1 MDPLSVALW
10 IVAGILI
17 GIILNAI
24 GSRIMRRRYM
34 SKARREAAQA
44 ISDAEREAATI
55 LKEAQT
61 ELKEQRI
68 ELRAEVEREAR
79 EQRRELVALE
89 KRILAKE
96 ESVDKRVEL
105 LETKAN
111 EVSAKERD
119 LTKREQAL
127 ENRQEEIDRIIQEQR
142 AKLESVSGMSA
153 EQARRELFTQL
164 ENEVRRDTA
173 LRLKRI
179 EDELVENS
187 EKRAQWVISQAIQ
200 RCAAD
205 HVAES
210 TVSVVDLPN
219 DEMKGRIIGRE
230 GRNIRALESVT
241 GINIIIDDTPEAV
254 ILSGFDPI
262 RREVARITLERLIQ
276 DGRIHPARIEE
287 VVAKVQE
294 EMNQTIKELGEAAC
308 LETGVHGLHPEIVK
322 LLGRLNYR
330 TSYGQNVLRHAQEV
344 CHLAGMM
351 AAELGL
357 NVQEAKR
364 AALIHDIGKAVTHE
378 VEGSHAAIGAD
389 FARRYGESPNI
400 VNAIGAH
407 HNEQEKQSVMA
418 VLVQA
423 ADALSAARPGAR
435 RETIE
440 SYVKRLE
447 QLEALA
453 NGFEGVEKSYALQA
467 GREVR
472 LAVIPEKVDDAQAAQ
487 LARDVARKVEQEM
500 TYPGQIRVTVIRE
513 TRASETAN

>member
-1 MDPLSVALW
+1 MDPLMIVWVA
-10 IVAGILI
+10 VAVVIGIL
-17 GIILNAI
+17 LSAI
-24 GSRIMRRRYM
+24 GSRIMGRRYM
-34 SKARREAAQA
+34 STARREAAQA

-111 EVSAKERD
+111 EVS
-119 LTKREQAL
+119 TKDRELAQREQAL
-127 ENRQEEIDRIIQEQR
+127 ENRQREIDQIIQEQR
-142 AKLESVSGMSA
+142 TKLENVSGMSA
-153 EQARRELFTQL
+153 EQAKRELFTQL

-241 GINIIIDDTPEAV
+241 GINIIID
-254 ILSGFDPI
+254 
-262 RREVARITLERLIQ
+262 
-276 DGRIHPARIEE
+276 
-287 VVAKVQE
+287 
-294 EMNQTIKELGEAAC
+294 
-308 LETGVHGLHPEIVK
+308 
-322 LLGRLNYR
+322 
-330 TSYGQNVLRHAQEV
+330 
-344 CHLAGMM
+344 
-351 AAELGL
+351 
-357 NVQEAKR
+357 
-364 AALIHDIGKAVTHE
+364 
-378 VEGSHAAIGAD
+378 
-389 FARRYGESPNI
+389 
-400 VNAIGAH
+400 
-407 HNEQEKQSVMA
+407 
-418 VLVQA
+418 
-423 ADALSAARPGAR
+423 
-435 RETIE
+435 
-440 SYVKRLE
+440 
-447 QLEALA
+447 
-453 NGFEGVEKSYALQA
+453 
-467 GREVR
+467 
-472 LAVIPEKVDDAQAAQ
+472 
-487 LARDVARKVEQEM
+487 
-500 TYPGQIRVTVIRE
+500 
-513 TRASETAN
+513 

>member
-1 MDPLSVALW
+1 MDPLMIVWVA
-10 IVAGILI
+10 VAVVIGIL
-17 GIILNAI
+17 LSAI
-24 GSRIMRRRYM
+24 GSRIMGRRYM
-34 SKARREAAQA
+34 STARREAAQA

-111 EVSAKERD
+111 EVS
-119 LTKREQAL
+119 TKDRELAQREQAL
-127 ENRQEEIDRIIQEQR
+127 ENRQREIDQIIQEQR
-142 AKLESVSGMSA
+142 TKLENVSGMSA
-153 EQARRELFTQL
+153 EQAKRELFTQL

-262 RREVARITLERLIQ
+262 RREVARIALERLIQ

-287 VVAKVQE
+287 VVA
-294 EMNQTIKELGEAAC
+294 
-308 LETGVHGLHPEIVK
+308 
-322 LLGRLNYR
+322 
-330 TSYGQNVLRHAQEV
+330 
-344 CHLAGMM
+344 
-351 AAELGL
+351 
-357 NVQEAKR
+357 
-364 AALIHDIGKAVTHE
+364 
-378 VEGSHAAIGAD
+378 
-389 FARRYGESPNI
+389 
-400 VNAIGAH
+400 
-407 HNEQEKQSVMA
+407 
-418 VLVQA
+418 
-423 ADALSAARPGAR
+423 
-435 RETIE
+435 
-440 SYVKRLE
+440 
-447 QLEALA
+447 
-453 NGFEGVEKSYALQA
+453 
-467 GREVR
+467 
-472 LAVIPEKVDDAQAAQ
+472 
-487 LARDVARKVEQEM
+487 
-500 TYPGQIRVTVIRE
+500 
-513 TRASETAN
+513 